1 MIRTPGSRVDYAMA
15 EALAFG
21 CLALKQG
28 AHPPNSL
35 GPLESSAGPASGLN
49 RGQYA
54 VRLSGQ
60 DSERGTFS
68 QRHSVLYDQIDGK
81 R

>member
-1 MIRTPGSRVDYAMA
+1 MA

-21 CLALKQG
+21 CLALSQG

-35 GPLESSAGPASGLN
+35 GPIESSADPASGLN
-49 RGQYA
+49 RGHYA

-68 QRHSVLYDQIDGK
+68 QRHSVLYDQSNGK